1 MKKKIAA
8 GILTAMLIVLNV
20 FAFSAAAGD
29 EKSETIISEPEVG
42 TCYQSMGMCKRIT
55 YKCTPN
61 RLEFLC
67 RLFVCQT
74 CKPEAEDAIVDL

>member
-29 EKSETIISEPEVG
+29 EKSETISEPEVG
-42 TCYQSMGMCKRIT
+42 SCYQSMGMCKRIT